1 MKLRHFLLLLALLTT
16 SCGDDSEQA
25 QADCDAFVDRFCTKV
40 DSCTTEEDID
50 SCLSIVRQ
58 DINCAAAVE
67 TNDSYSRCL
76 SEIDAMTC
84 ETIDGTLPASCNGAI
99 VIE

>member
-1 MKLRHFLLLLALLTT
+1 MKLRHLLLILSILSL

-25 QADCDAFVDRFCTKV
+25 QADCDTFVDRYCTKV
-40 DSCTTEEDID
+40 NSCTAEDDFD

-67 TNDSYSRCL
+67 TTDSYSRCL

-99 VIE
+99 VLE